1 MLGKGQREKNWEV
14 KTDHDLWAFVV
25 EKWAVFQK
33 VNIENS
39 MLDKM

>member
-14 KTDHDLWAFVV
+14 KTDHDLWAFV